1 MGNEDLSSGKS
12 DLLSEMWHE
21 VRNPLTTIKAF
32 TQLLL
37 SAPDGEI
44 KSRVEYLKII
54 NSEID
59 RLTGLIDELSDTAK
73 LTKESQTCLGK

>member
-1 MGNEDLSSGKS
+1 MGNEDLLPRKS
-12 DLLSEMWHE
+12 DLVSEMWHE
-21 VRNPLTTIKAF
+21 VRTPLTTIKAF

-37 SAPDGEI
+37 SDPDREI

-59 RLTGLIDELSDTAK
+59 RLTGLIDDLSD
-73 LTKESQTCLGK
+73 LTKPAMEAQTCLGK